1 MEAIELRDKVFW
13 VGAKDPDLR
22 VFDIIMRTEHGTTY
36 NSYLIKGQKNILIE
50 TVKVRFSGEYLE
62 KLDSILQGEKL
73 DYLITNHTEPDHSGA
88 IRNII
93 TKYPDIQVI
102 GTKPA
107 YIYLKA
113 MLNEDLN
120 FKAVS
125 DGEEMKLGD
134 KTFRFIVAPFLHWPD
149 TMFTYCIEDN
159 ILFSGDFLGCHFCM
173 EKGLILNTDASDFLS
188 AFKYYFEVIMGPFR
202 EHVLKALD
210 KIKDLDIKMVCTSH
224 GPVLV
229 KDIDKYME
237 LYREWSQP
245 YIRKSDRKYVLIGY
259 VSAYGYTQTIAGA
272 LYKRLSQ
279 NQSLDVDL
287 IDLSEYELDAL
298 KDRIENADGILIGSP
313 TFNQDALKPVWDALS
328 VVCPINVR
336 GRLAA
341 AFGSFGW
348 SGEAVKLIEDRMKG
362 LKFKV
367 VESGLRFNFTPSDM
381 DLQVTEEFADKFAEL
396 LTT

>member
-1 MEAIELRDKVFW
+1 MESIKLRDNVFW

-22 VFDIIMRTEHGTTY
+22 VFDIIMETEYGTTY

-62 KLDSILQGEKL
+62 KLDSLLQGEKL
-73 DYLITNHTEPDHSGA
+73 DYLITNHTEPDHSGSV
-88 IRNII
+88 RNII

-102 GTKPA
+102 GTRAA

-120 FKAVS
+120 FKVVS

-134 KTFRFIVAPFLHWPD
+134 KTFRFILAPFLHWPD
-149 TMFTYCIEDN
+149 TLFSYCIEDN
-159 ILFSGDFLGCHFCM
+159 ILFSGDFLGCHFSM
-173 EKGLILNTDASDFLS
+173 ENGKILSTEAGDFQS
-188 AFKYYFEVIMGPFR
+188 AFRYYFDVIMGPFK

-210 KIKDLDIKMVCTSH
+210 KIKDMDIEMVATSH
-224 GPVLV
+224 GPVLNH
-229 KDIDKYME
+229 DIDKYMA
-237 LYREWSQP
+237 LYRQWSQP
-245 YIRKSDRKYVLIGY
+245 RLKKSDRKYVFIGY
-259 VSAYGYTQTIAGA
+259 VSAYGYTQTIAEV
-272 LYKRLSQ
+272 LYERLKQ

-287 IDLSEYELDAL
+287 VDISEYKLDAL
-298 KDRIENADGILIGSP
+298 KDMIENADGVLIGSP

-341 AFGSFGW
+341 AFGSYGW
-348 SGEAVKLIEDRMKG
+348 SGEAVKLLEDRMKG

-367 VESGLRFNFTPSDM
+367 VESGLRFNFTPSDL
-381 DLQVTEEFADKFAEL
+381 DLQTTSEFADKFAEML
-396 LTT
+396 

>member
-62 KLDSILQGEKL
+62 TLDSLLQGEKL

-125 DGEEMKLGD
+125 NGEEMKLGD

-229 KDIDKYME
+229 EDIDKYME
-237 LYREWSQP
+237 LYRQWSQP

-259 VSAYGYTQTIAGA
+259 VSAYGYTQTIAEA

-367 VESGLRFNFTPSDM
+367 IESGLRFNFTPSDM

>member
-62 KLDSILQGEKL
+62 TLDSLLQGEKL

-125 DGEEMKLGD
+125 NGEEMKLGD

-188 AFKYYFEVIMGPFR
+188 AFKYYFEVIMGPFK

-229 KDIDKYME
+229 EDIDKYME
-237 LYREWSQP
+237 LYRQWSQP

-259 VSAYGYTQTIAGA
+259 VSAYGYTQTIAEA